1 MHDVPEGLGVAID
14 GRDLGI
20 GRGALEV
27 AGLRSLRFHDLR
39 HTFGTRMISKAD
51 TRRVPGATTR
61 RLSATPVSASRT
73 IRSAIN
79 DEMSAEPTAPLPLLR

>member
-1 MHDVPEGLGVAID
+1 
-14 GRDLGI
+14 
-20 GRGALEV
+20 
-27 AGLRSLRFHDLR
+27 
-39 HTFGTRMISKAD
+39 MISKAD